1 MYERD
6 AINAV
11 MGEWFKTLT
20 RCRRRSV
27 WRWRWASCPPLSWCA
42 SCLWTC
48 ARPWC
53 ARCRAL
59 RPPPSLAL
67 SWAAPM
73 ADPAFLA
80 KLGFE
85 QVVTIGGAFMYE
97 AAHRGDRLKAEWD
110 LAAVNIMQL
119 SLANAMTV
127 WCLTPVRSFGAA
139 HKYGWQR
146 VMDSIPN
153 HAFDKSG
160 PLRQYTMAT
169 RAASF
174 GVKAMEL
181 SALGAITGGVF
192 HGVNKALVGLHKKR
206 AGMTLSRRFLCP
218 ISRHPCWAWGRTWV
232 FPATCAISSSAVPIA
247 G

>member
-1 MYERD
+1 MR
-6 AINAV
+6 ATPTAV
-11 MGEWFKTLT
+11 
-20 RCRRRSV
+20 S
-27 WRWRWASCPPLSWCA
+27 
-42 SCLWTC
+42 
-48 ARPWC
+48 
-53 ARCRAL
+53 RAFVGRL
-59 RPPPSLAL
+59 
-67 SWAAPM
+67 M

-174 GVKAMEL
+174 GVQGDG
-181 SALGAITGGVF
+181 ALRARCYHWWGVPRREQGARGASQEARGG
-192 HGVNKALVGLHKKR
+192 
-206 AGMTLSRRFLCP
+206 
-218 ISRHPCWAWGRTWV
+218 
-232 FPATCAISSSAVPIA
+232 
-247 G
+247 